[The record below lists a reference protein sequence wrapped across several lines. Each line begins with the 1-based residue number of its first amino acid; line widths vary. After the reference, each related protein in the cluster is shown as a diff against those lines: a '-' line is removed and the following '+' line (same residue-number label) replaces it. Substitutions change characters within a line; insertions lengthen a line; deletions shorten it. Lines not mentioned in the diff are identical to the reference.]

1 LDDITL
7 LTALALVAL
16 GLGAGAYGSLI
27 GAGGGFIIV
36 PLLILAFG
44 VDHRLA
50 VGSAL
55 VTVALSSLSGSISF
69 LRLHYVDLRSA
80 VLFSLSAIPGTIA
93 GVIGLRYI
101 PGHAFEITYGFLLL
115 ALCAYIIY
123 TQRVDASSN
132 SLPLQQPDTPIHDDF
147 WHHTHTVATSDRG
160 KFQYTYNEPAAVA
173 FNSLLGFMS
182 GFLGNGGGPFRTP
195 ALVYLFHFP
204 VLIAIGTSLVSQ
216 VVATTIGSG
225 VHIIEGNVDYPV
237 ALLTGIGVV
246 IGAQAGVRI
255 ARVMQARWLL
265 RFLALAIAAIGIQLL
280 LSGFDVI

>member
-7 LTALALVAL
+7 LTAIALIAL

-27 GAGGGFIIV
+27 GAGGGFIIA

-44 VDHRLA
+44 IDHRLA

-55 VTVALSSLSGSISF
+55 VTVALSSISASITF

-80 VLFSLSAIPGTIA
+80 WLFSLSAIPGTIV

-101 PGHAFEITYGFLLL
+101 PGHIFEIIYGFLLL

-123 TQRVDASSN
+123 TQRSDASSKP
-132 SLPLQQPDTPIHDDF
+132 LPLQQSNLLTHNDF
-147 WHHTHTVATSDRG
+147 WHHTHTVTTSDRG
-160 KFQYTYNEPAAVA
+160 KFQYTYNEPAAVGL
-173 FNSLLGFMS
+173 NGLIGFMS

-204 VLIAIGTSLVSQ
+204 VLIAVGTSLVSQ
-216 VVATTIGSG
+216 VVGTAIGSG
-225 VHIIEGNVDYPV
+225 VHVIEGNVDYPV
-237 ALLTGIGVV
+237 ALLTGTGVV
-246 IGAQAGVRI
+246 LGAQAGVRI
-255 ARVMQARWLL
+255 ARIMQAQWLL

>member
-7 LTALALVAL
+7 LTALALIAL

-27 GAGGGFIIV
+27 GAGGGFIIA
-36 PLLILAFG
+36 PLLILVFG

-55 VTVALSSLSGSISF
+55 LTVALSSISGSFSF

-80 VLFSLSAIPGTIA
+80 VLFSISAIPGTII
-93 GVIGLRYI
+93 GVIGLRYVS
-101 PGHAFEITYGFLLL
+101 GHVFEIIYGFLLL
-115 ALCAYIIY
+115 ALCGYILY
-123 TQRVDASSN
+123 TQRGSPARSTPALD
-132 SLPLQQPDTPIHDDF
+132 QQPAPIHDDF
-147 WHHTHTVATSDRG
+147 WHHTHTVATTDRG
-160 KFQYTYNEPAAVA
+160 KFQYTYNEPAALTL
-173 FNSLLGFMS
+173 NSLLGVIS

-204 VLIAIGTSLVSQ
+204 VLIAVGTSLVSQ
-216 VVATTIGSG
+216 VVASTIGSG

-237 ALLTGIGVV
+237 ALLSGLGVV
-246 IGAQAGVRI
+246 VGAQVGVRV
-255 ARVMQARWLL
+255 ACVTQARSLL
-265 RFLALAIAAIGIQLL
+265 RFLALAIGAIGIQLL